1 VGASHQVDG
10 HYAELRANMLKP
22 ILCTVA
28 LVAAT
33 DAGAQTWPT
42 RPIQLVV
49 PYAPGGVV
57 DFIGR
62 TLGQRLS
69 VQVGQPVVIDNRPG
83 AGGMVGIEYTAR
95 AAADGHAMV
104 IMDPAVVINPVLQEK
119 PLYDLKD
126 LATVSVVGSSPL
138 VLTVNPNLPV
148 TDVAQLVQ
156 YARANPGKLNF
167 ASAGIGTTPHMAG
180 ELLKARAGIDMAHVP
195 YKGAGPAMADLA
207 AGQVQVGFSS
217 ITGALPFI
225 KDGRLRALATSGPK
239 RSSALPDVPTMI
251 DAGYPGFE
259 VDLWLGV
266 FAPVNTPAAVLAR
279 LNSEIG
285 AALKDPT
292 VMAAFAKVG
301 VDPRV
306 TALEDS
312 ARFVRAE
319 SGKWAAV
326 VRDAKLK

>member
-1 VGASHQVDG
+1 
-10 HYAELRANMLKP
+10 MLK
-22 ILCTVA
+22 ILLCTVA
-28 LVAAT
+28 LAL
-33 DAGAQTWPT
+33 AGSASAQWPA

-69 VQVGQPVVIDNRPG
+69 QQVGQPVVIDNRPG

-95 AAADGHAMV
+95 SAADGQTIV
-104 IMDPAVVINPVLQEK
+104 LMDPAVVINPVLQEK
-119 PLYDLKD
+119 PLYELKD

-138 VLTVNPNLPV
+138 VLTVNPQLPAS
-148 TDVAQLVQ
+148 TVAELVQ
-156 YARANPGKLNF
+156 HARANPGRLNF

-225 KDGRLRALATSGPK
+225 KDGRLRALATSGAK
-239 RSSALPDVPTMI
+239 RSNALTDVPTMI
-251 DAGYPGFE
+251 EAGYPGFE

-266 FAPVNTPAAVLAR
+266 FAPANTPATVINR
-279 LNSEIG
+279 LNSEI
-285 AALKDPT
+285 AVALKDPA
-292 VMAAFAKVG
+292 VRAAFAKVG
-301 VDPRV
+301 VEPRGDPV
-306 TALEDS
+306 DES

-319 SGKWAAV
+319 YEKWAQV
-326 VRDAKLK
+326 VAGAKLKAK